1 MISKQPKKVLGNE
14 YFFFS
19 CQFGA
24 ECGIQSIMK
33 KFGIFS
39 FGLVFGLSAVSGARA
54 AEDLRIAVVAPEN
67 SGREH
72 EVVIGLEKALKDL
85 NAYTSYNVSIRSYPE
100 TCRAEEDRRAAAR
113 IAEEK
118 PAFVIGYVCAY
129 SAMAAQQEYA
139 ARGIPYFA
147 LSIVAPSLT
156 SRKNENV
163 VRLCPRTDRQFADFA
178 EMLKQRYPGRRFIL
192 LDDTTADGGK
202 FLDVLEESLNST
214 RVRRLKA
221 PLKQANKNVNMLSQQ
236 SDFKADFIIIGTVKP
251 DEAVRLISRVR
262 EAGIKTPVIGLDV
275 LGTPDFSR
283 MIGSMKEGIY
293 YYAFEDRR
301 HSFDAAGLIAEMR
314 FSGVEPTQAAIA
326 SYAAAQIWW
335 QSRRNSGEGESTLHD
350 RTYETVMGSVSI
362 DGGGDI
368 RDGLPGV
375 LYRWEGN
382 TPVPVY

>member
-1 MISKQPKKVLGNE
+1 
-14 YFFFS
+14 
-19 CQFGA
+19 
-24 ECGIQSIMK
+24 MK

-39 FGLVFGLSAVSGARA
+39 CGLIFGLSAVSGVRA

-67 SGREH
+67 SGREQ
-72 EVVIGLEKALKDL
+72 EVITGLEMALKDL

-100 TCRAEEDRRAAAR
+100 TCRTEEDRRAAVR
-113 IAEEK
+113 IAEEN
-118 PAFVIGYVCAY
+118 PSFVIGYVCAY

-139 ARGIPYFA
+139 ARNIPYFT

-156 SRKNENV
+156 SQKNENV

-192 LDDTTADGGK
+192 LDDTTPDSGK
-202 FLDVLEESLNST
+202 FMDVLEKALDSK
-214 RVRRLKA
+214 RVKRLKV
-221 PLKQANKNVNMLSQQ
+221 PLRQANKNIKMLSQQ
-236 SDFKADFIIIGTVKP
+236 SDFKDDFIVIGSVIP

-275 LGTPDFSR
+275 LGTPEFSR

-301 HSFDAAGLIAEMR
+301 HSFDAAGLIAGMR
-314 FSGVEPTQAAIA
+314 FSGIEPTQAAIA

-335 QSRRNSGEGESTLHD
+335 QARRNAGEGRLALHD

>member
-1 MISKQPKKVLGNE
+1 
-14 YFFFS
+14 
-19 CQFGA
+19 
-24 ECGIQSIMK
+24 MK

-39 FGLVFGLSAVSGARA
+39 CGLFFGLSAVSGACA

-72 EVVIGLEKALKDL
+72 EVVSGLEKALKDL

-100 TCRAEEDRRAAAR
+100 TCRTAEDRRTAAR

-139 ARGIPYFA
+139 ARHIPYFA

-156 SRKNENV
+156 SQKNENV

-192 LDDTTADGGK
+192 LDDTTPDGGR
-202 FLDVLEESLNST
+202 FTDVLEKTLDA
-214 RVRRLKA
+214 RRAKRLKI
-221 PLKQANKNVNMLSQQ
+221 PLKQANKNIKLLSQQ
-236 SDFKADFIIIGTVKP
+236 YDFNADFIVIGSVSP

-275 LGTPDFSR
+275 LGTPEFSR

-326 SYAAAQIWW
+326 AYAAAQIWW
-335 QSRRNSGEGESTLHD
+335 QARKSAGEGGIVLHD
-350 RTYETVMGSVSI
+350 RTYETVLGNVSV

-375 LYRWEGN
+375 LYQWEGN
-382 TPVPVY
+382 APVPVY